1 MCPRVKILGGGY
13 RVLIKNR
20 TFVSWGGQHFSDSE
34 GSLGEDSPLSPLW
47 THMLVA
53 VTSRIA
59 PTTILHLLP
68 YTIELSTTNST
79 FVFPSFLLQGLS
91 GSSRSPNTE
100 IQRLWFRFFHQESW
114 GWKCHCTNE
123 WPMARIKV
131 HSHKLGDTEAA
142 LEQKWR

>member
-1 MCPRVKILGGGY
+1 M
-13 RVLIKNR
+13 
-20 TFVSWGGQHFSDSE
+20 GGQHFLDSE

-100 IQRLWFRFFHQESW
+100 IQRLWFRFFHQES
-114 GWKCHCTNE
+114 
-123 WPMARIKV
+123 
-131 HSHKLGDTEAA
+131 
-142 LEQKWR
+142 